1 MLPSVLQ
8 PISMTTLARCTA
20 MLVPR
25 TMSPCLTKSPAL
37 MLASNKLAKFSDEVV
52 RGSAALPGERR
63 AVGVWVDMGWGKSS
77 RVRGACE
84 HAFGVGYLK
93 PGSQGAYQPPN
104 RGFGHGHVA
113 RNPPRVKGSCRCRG
127 HCSKLRI
134 SGGTG
139 AFSTTVFLEGSTTT
153 LVSQAIAGELPWE
166 SACIT

>member
-25 TMSPCLTKSPAL
+25 TMSPSLPKSPAL

-93 PGSQGAYQPPN
+93 PASQGPYQPPN
-104 RGFGHGHVA
+104 RRIYLSHVPTH
-113 RNPPRVKGSCRCRG
+113 PP
-127 HCSKLRI
+127 
-134 SGGTG
+134 
-139 AFSTTVFLEGSTTT
+139 
-153 LVSQAIAGELPWE
+153 
-166 SACIT
+166 